1 MQTTTD
7 IRFYPPVSTDGAA
20 LHRLVAAC
28 PPLDPNS
35 IYCNLLQCTH
45 FNDTAI
51 CAKQQGE
58 MVGFISGYLI
68 PGRPDTLFV
77 WQVAVAE
84 SARGQG
90 LAGRMLQELLRRP
103 TCSNVRALETTITDT
118 NHASRAV
125 FRKFADLLNAPLIV
139 SIGFDRDKHFEGDH
153 DSEELW
159 HIGPITKKQSE
170 EY

>member
-1 MQTTTD
+1 LNPTSE
-7 IRFYPPVSTDGAA
+7 IEIYPPVSTDGAA

-35 IYCNLLQCTH
+35 IYCNLLQTTH
-45 FNDTAI
+45 FNETSI

-58 MVGFISGYLI
+58 LVGYISGYLI
-68 PGRPDTLFV
+68 PDRPDTLFV

-90 LAGRMLQELLRRP
+90 LAGRMLQELLIRP
-103 TCSNVRALETTITDT
+103 ACWNVQALETTITDS
-118 NHASRAV
+118 NQASRAL
-125 FRKFADLLNAPLIV
+125 FRKFADSLNAPLIV
-139 SIGFDRDKHFEGDH
+139 SVGFDRHKHFDGAH

-159 HIGPITKKQSE
+159 HIGPFTKNKRE
-170 EY
+170 EI